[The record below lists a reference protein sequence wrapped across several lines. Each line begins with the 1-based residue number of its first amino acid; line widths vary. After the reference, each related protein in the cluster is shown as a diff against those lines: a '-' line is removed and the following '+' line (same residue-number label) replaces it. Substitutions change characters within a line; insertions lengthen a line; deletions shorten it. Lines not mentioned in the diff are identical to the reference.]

1 MNHDKIKE
9 IINLSI
15 YNEISEEER
24 ALLNEHLSHCDE
36 CRAEYEQVR
45 KLGKLL
51 VNLKSSKVDLQL
63 LNEARQEL
71 QDALIV
77 ERSKKFFLESIIEK
91 LSGLFTPDYKLV
103 FGSIVLILVG
113 LGIGYLLFSINKTG
127 TYSEF
132 ISASQIDPFE
142 KDNIKIKNLRFI
154 DSDASDGE
162 ISFTFDAV
170 KPVKM
175 KGKMNDPMIQKVL
188 AHSLLN
194 EQNDGVR
201 IRTLNAISVQTENKK
216 FFNSKVK
223 SSLITALE
231 YDENPGVRR
240 EALLVLKKLPV
251 DDEIIDAFLYV
262 LKHDKNSGLR
272 VEAINSLGETKID
285 EKNISPEM
293 LELLRQKSKDDENQY
308 VRVRAKSILQ
318 EVIQQ

>member
-1 MNHDKIKE
+1 MDHDKIKE

-15 YNEISEEER
+15 YNEISEEEKL
-24 ALLNEHLSHCDE
+24 LLNEHLSHCDE
-36 CRAEYEQVR
+36 CRAEYEEVK
-45 KLGKLL
+45 KLDKLL
-51 VNLKSSKVDLQL
+51 VNLKSSEFDLQL

-71 QDALIV
+71 RNAINI
-77 ERSKKFFLESIIEK
+77 ERSKKFFWGSIIEK
-91 LSGLFTPDYKLV
+91 LSRLFTPNYKLV
-103 FGSIVLILVG
+103 FGSIALILIG
-113 LGIGYLLFSINKTG
+113 LGIGYLLFNTNKTG

-132 ISASQIDPFE
+132 INASQIDPFE
-142 KDNIKIKNLRFI
+142 RDNIKIKNLRFI
-154 DSDASDGE
+154 DPDASDGE

-201 IRTLNAISVQTENKK
+201 IRTLNAISVQTENKT

-223 SSLITALE
+223 SSLITALK

-240 EALLVLKKLPV
+240 EALLVLRKLPV

-272 VEAINSLGETKID
+272 VEAINSLGETKIG
-285 EKNISPEM
+285 EKNVSPEM
-293 LELLRQKSKDDENQY
+293 LELLRQKSKNDENQY

-318 EVIQQ
+318 EVVQQ